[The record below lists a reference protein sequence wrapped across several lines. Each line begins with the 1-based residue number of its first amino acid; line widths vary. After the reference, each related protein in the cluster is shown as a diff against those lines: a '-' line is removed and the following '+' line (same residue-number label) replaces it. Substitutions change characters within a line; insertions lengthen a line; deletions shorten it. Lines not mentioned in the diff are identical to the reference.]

1 MKEKAVLLSFLVL
14 IMATM
19 EMLGV
24 ASILPFIAVLSNP
37 LIVETN
43 LLSFLYKQ
51 SRYFGVENLDQFLFF
66 SGLVFLYF

>member
-1 MKEKAVLLSFLVL
+1 MEIKKILELDKNEKRKAILLSFLVL

-37 LIVETN
+37 SIVETIT
-43 LLSFLYKQ
+43 F
-51 SRYFGVENLDQFLFF
+51 VII
-66 SGLVFLYF
+66 